1 MRNVVFTAPFPME
14 TTMMFARALRGL
26 SDIRLLGLF
35 QQAPQGA
42 DRALFDDIVTVPNA
56 MDPAMIVRG
65 ANYLRD
71 QHGELHRLL
80 GILEDLQVQ
89 VAIAR
94 RELGLYGP
102 SIDVTQNF
110 RDKARMKALFREHG
124 LPCAASRM
132 VASSEDAYALAA
144 EVGYPLILKPPA
156 GAGSRATYKV
166 EDRAQLDRALAEV
179 QPSPTRQML
188 AEEFL
193 AGREFTYETVTIGG
207 EPVFES
213 IGRYYPGPLDV
224 VRNDWMQWV
233 VVLPR
238 DISGSEFDDA
248 KAAGRRAIKT
258 LGLCEG
264 MTHMEWFRRP
274 DGSMAIGE
282 IAARPPGAQIVKLMS
297 YAHDQSLHR
306 AWARAVVD
314 KAHDGPFERRYAVG
328 VAFLRGTGR
337 GRVARIEGLDEAQ
350 KKMGHLVV
358 ETQLPKIGMPKAGG
372 YEGEGFAIVRHPD
385 TAVVEQAVL
394 DLVRTVKIHYA

>member
-1 MRNVVFTAPFPME
+1 MRNVIFTAPFPME
-14 TTMMFARALRGL
+14 TTMLFARALRGL
-26 SDIRLLGLF
+26 SNIRLLGLF

-65 ANYLRD
+65 ARYL
-71 QHGELHRLL
+71 QEQYGEIHRLL

-94 RELGLYGP
+94 EELGIYGP
-102 SIDVTQNF
+102 SVEVTQNF
-110 RDKARMKALFREHG
+110 RDKARMKAVFRQHG
-124 LPCAASRM
+124 LPCAASRT
-132 VASSEDAYALAA
+132 VTSAADAYALAE

-166 EDRAQLDRALAEV
+166 EDRAQLDQALAEV
-179 QPSPTRQML
+179 RPGPGRTML

-193 AGREFTYETVTIGG
+193 AGREFTYETVSIGG
-207 EPVFES
+207 TPVFES

-224 VRNDWMQWV
+224 VRNDWMQWI

-238 DISGSEFDDA
+238 DISSPEYNDA
-248 KAAGRRAIKT
+248 REAGRKAIKA

-314 KAHDGPFERRYAVG
+314 REHDGPFERRYAVG
-328 VAFLRGTGR
+328 IAFLRGTGR
-337 GRVARIEGLDEAQ
+337 GRVARIDGLDEAQ

-358 ETQLPKIGMPKAGG
+358 ETQLPKVGMPKAGG

-385 TAVVEQAVL
+385 TTVVEQAVL
-394 DLVRTVKIHYA
+394 DLVRTVKIRYA